1 MKNRIVGL
9 LLVACTAAWARM
21 DFVSGESFDLP
32 GTGVARPYAGET
44 SGVVLL
50 AGGANFPD
58 KPLVEGG
65 KKVYHDAI
73 LLCDPYAEKPSWRE
87 VGRLP
92 VPRGEGA
99 SATTARGVLCVGG
112 KVGMHG
118 EMATNDCF
126 LMRWDGNAVQYDRLP
141 HLPAPVVMPGLAV
154 HGDTAWC
161 TVSNAIWKLDLAA
174 GTAWKKDQE
183 IEPSEQP
190 VLVFQKGRLHYF
202 KGYGAPGVVLEEHL
216 GRTVIGASAV
226 AMGDQHILF
235 FGGANAEVWRARL
248 GPDLPIS
255 GYRISDKILV
265 YHVVT
270 DRWFELPGGWARCGA
285 AAVKLSDGRIL
296 LAGGELKPGVRS
308 PLSTIGKFERP
319 APYSWINVSVIVAY
333 LLGMALMGVY
343 FMRRNKSSDDYFRAG
358 GKLPWWVVSLSIYA
372 TMFSS
377 ITFISIPAMSY
388 LDDCRYYVVSFGII
402 LLAPV
407 VAKWYLPFFRRL
419 NLTSAYEFLEMRFN
433 LACRLFASAAFILF
447 MIARTAVV
455 TYLPAIAIA
464 AVTDLDVNMAIV
476 AVTCVTILYCT
487 IGGVEAVIWSDFVQS
502 IILIASTALIIGL
515 LIFGTDGGLV
525 GFVKMGT
532 AANKFRVFD
541 FAFDWTKPCFW
552 VVLIG
557 GLVAN
562 LASYTSDQCVVQRYM
577 TTPDEKGAA
586 KSIIFNGVLSFL
598 NCFVFFALGVALWT
612 FYRSNPSL
620 LDVTMQK
627 NDSVLPLFMGNDL
640 PLGVSGL
647 VLAAVAAATM
657 STLSA
662 NLNSA
667 ASAFT
672 TDFYRRFRHAADD
685 RSLLLCG
692 KVCTVV
698 VGLLGGGFALLL
710 ANADIGNI
718 YEQFQRFLGVLTGGL
733 GCLFF
738 MGIFMK
744 RVTGKAALAGLV
756 ANYAVCFALDQLS
769 FAGKPHLLL
778 YGFLGMI
785 ACLVTALA
793 VSACA
798 PAHEHFQNG
807 GKK

>member
-1 MKNRIVGL
+1 MKSACGIRPWVVCL
-9 LLVACTAAWARM
+9 LAVAYSAAWARV
-21 DFVSGESFDLP
+21 DFSVGETFNLP

-44 SGVVLL
+44 AGAVLL

-73 LLCDPYAEKPSWRE
+73 LLCDPAAEKPSWRE
-87 VGRLP
+87 VGRFP

-112 KVGMHG
+112 RVGAHG
-118 EMATNDCF
+118 ETATNDCF
-126 LMRWDGNAVQYDRLP
+126 IMRWDGRAVQFDPLP
-141 HLPAPVVMPGLAV
+141 PLPAPVVMPGLAV
-154 HGDTAWC
+154 YEDMAWC
-161 TVSNAIWKLDLAA
+161 TVSNAIWRLDLAA
-174 GTAWKKDQE
+174 GTAWERDRE

-190 VLVFQKGRLHYF
+190 VLVYQKGGLHYF
-202 KGYGAPGVVLEEHL
+202 RGYGKPGQVLEEHL

-226 AMGDQHILF
+226 ASGDQHVLF

-248 GPDLPIS
+248 GPDRPIAD
-255 GYRISDKILV
+255 YRISDKILV
-265 YHVVT
+265 YHIVT
-270 DRWFELPGGWARCGA
+270 DSWFELPGGWARCGA
-285 AAVKLSDGRIL
+285 AAVKLADGRIL

-308 PLSTIGKFERP
+308 PLSAIGKFGRP
-319 APYSWINVSVIVAY
+319 AAYSWINVSVIVAY

-388 LDDCRYYVVSFGII
+388 LDDCRYYVISFGII

-419 NLTSAYEFLEMRFN
+419 NLTSAYEFLEVRFN

-447 MIARTAVV
+447 MVARTAVV

-476 AVTCVTILYCT
+476 AVTLVTILYCT

-502 IILIASTALIIGL
+502 VILIASTALILGL
-515 LIFGTDGGLV
+515 LVFGTDGGLA
-525 GFVKMGT
+525 GFVKMG
-532 AANKFRVFD
+532 AAADKFRVFD

-577 TTPDEKGAA
+577 TTPDERGAA
-586 KSIIFNGVLSFL
+586 KS
-598 NCFVFFALGVALWT
+598 LWT
-612 FYRSNPSL
+612 FYKSNPAL
-620 LDVTMQK
+620 LDVTMPK
-627 NDSVLPLFMGNDL
+627 NDSILPLFMGNDL

-672 TDFYRRFRHAADD
+672 TDFYRRFRAADD
-685 RSLLLCG
+685 RALLRCG
-692 KVCTVV
+692 KICTVV

-710 ANADIGNI
+710 ANADIGNV
-718 YEQFQRFLGVLTGGL
+718 YDQFQRFLGILTGGL

-744 RVTGKAALAGLV
+744 RVSGAAALAGLV

-778 YGFLGMI
+778 YGFLGML

-793 VSACA
+793 VSAFSRPRSA
-798 PAHEHFQNG
+798 P
-807 GKK
+807 